1 VRLENSLNILI
12 FRIRFMACAVFL
24 LIRKQLLSQSVSPEE
39 ECSTENGSADFN
51 STKTTQQILVGEK
64 VLNI

>member
-1 VRLENSLNILI
+1 
-12 FRIRFMACAVFL
+12 MACAVFL